1 MIDAPCTDRS
11 SARQSV
17 PCAPPGASHNR
28 RALDALA
35 RTNRSQT
42 TSDNGWVN
50 VVRSQQRVTATVVF
64 WREGGEGVP

>member
-42 TSDNGWVN
+42 MSDNAWVN
-50 VVRSQQRVTATVVF
+50 GVRSQQRVPASAVF
-64 WREGGEGVP
+64 RRVGGEGVP